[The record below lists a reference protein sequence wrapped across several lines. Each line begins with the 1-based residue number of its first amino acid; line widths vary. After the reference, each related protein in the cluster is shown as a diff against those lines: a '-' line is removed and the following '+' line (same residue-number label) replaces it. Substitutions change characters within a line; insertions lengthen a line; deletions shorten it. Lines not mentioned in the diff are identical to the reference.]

1 MGINLLTGAYNR
13 TNAGCYS
20 WHLILCSAFGNFARH
35 MTVFGDFQSA
45 ALQLFSKSRPYPTG
59 HSKLRSIH
67 NTYIFYIVS
76 SGWWYTYPS
85 EKYEFV
91 RWDCEIPNQ
100 VEKKHVPNHQS
111 VNFQIIQH
119 HLMGKST
126 INIYKLPF
134 SIATLV
140 YQRVTNISHLMGKT
154 TINCHFQSVIVSAS
168 SQKNVASVITA
179 VRHLVP
185 AETCPTMF

>member
-1 MGINLLTGAYNR
+1 MEPNFQWPGRLSKKCACGTPPGLGHHSKFFLMGINLLTGAYNR

-20 WHLILCSAFGNFARH
+20 WHLILC
-35 MTVFGDFQSA
+35 
-45 ALQLFSKSRPYPTG
+45 
-59 HSKLRSIH
+59 SIH

-91 RWDCEIPNQ
+91 SWDCEIPNQ
-100 VEKKHVPNHQS
+100 MEKKHVPNHQS
-111 VNFQIIQH
+111 VSFQIIQH

-134 SIATLV
+134 SIAMLV